1 LWPFCPPLALPDG
14 SRRLP
19 AIRGFF
25 FSPSLE
31 GGFELVELSC
41 PKRRFSSATSARS
54 AAISARSAAISSSTS
69 ARRIIPALTHIQT
82 PASQSIRNPPALSS
96 ELWQIGL
103 TK

>member
-1 LWPFCPPLALPDG
+1 LWPFCPPLGLPDG

-31 GGFELVELSC
+31 GGFELVELSW

-54 AAISARSAAISSSTS
+54 ITISARNAAISSSTS
-69 ARRIIPALTHIQT
+69 GERIIHTLTHIHT
-82 PASQSIRNPPALSS
+82 RPSPSIRNPPALSPN
-96 ELWQIGL
+96 L
-103 TK
+103 